1 MTENDM
7 KPKKDYRG
15 IEKKVY
21 TLVADP
27 ISEAGYTVW
36 DVSYFRSG
44 GGNVLEITID
54 RDDGEGVGIAD
65 CELVSRLIDP
75 IIDGAD
81 PIDAPYS
88 LNISSPGIERDLTLP
103 RHFDAC
109 AGMKAELRFYRPLPG
124 TTQKKLTGV
133 LGGYSQDSD
142 SVAIECEEGKF
153 DVHFADIAG
162 AKLVW
167 DFDDGEAN

>member
-1 MTENDM
+1 M

-15 IEKKVY
+15 IEKKIY
-21 TLVADP
+21 ALTAGP
-27 ISEAGYTVW
+27 ISDAGYTVW
-36 DVSYFRSG
+36 DVSYYRSG
-44 GGNVLEITID
+44 GTNVLEITID
-54 RDDGEGVGIAD
+54 RDEGVGIAD

-75 IIDGAD
+75 IIDEAD

-124 TTQKKLTGV
+124 TSQKKLTGI
-133 LGGYSQDSD
+133 LGGYSSESD
-142 SVAIECEEGKF
+142 SVAIECGEVKF
-153 DVHFADIAG
+153 DVPFADIAG

-167 DFDDGEAN
+167 DFGDGETD